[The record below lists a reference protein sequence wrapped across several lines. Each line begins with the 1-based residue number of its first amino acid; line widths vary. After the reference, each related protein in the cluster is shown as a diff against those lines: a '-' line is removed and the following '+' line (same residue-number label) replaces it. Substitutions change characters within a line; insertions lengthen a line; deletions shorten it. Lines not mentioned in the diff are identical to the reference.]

1 MPDFHDVWTW
11 MDALKASPLFP
22 IALPVLL
29 ATAFA
34 SLADWFEHRL
44 AGYQSASQQ
53 YADDHSASVREP
65 HSQRATPSRSPVFQ
79 GDGGRSEG
87 C

>member
-11 MDALKASPLFP
+11 IDALKASLLFP

-29 ATAFA
+29 ATGFA
-34 SLADWFEHRL
+34 ALADWFEHRL
-44 AGYQSASQQ
+44 AGYQGASQQ

-65 HSQRATPSRSPVFQ
+65 HSRQATPSRSPVFH
-79 GDGGRSEG
+79 GHGGRSEG